1 MREVCI
7 PKKLTVDCR
16 LSTEEAKHDT
26 ACSAT
31 TTRPHVKLYF
41 RLCTHSCKGRPSA
54 KASPGL
60 CTALRARD
68 GKKTFKLTVFYAL
81 SPPFFCPF
89 CTRWLPLRWNQD
101 DTRI

>member
-7 PKKLTVDCR
+7 PKKTNCR
-16 LSTEEAKHDT
+16 LSFVDTRGKHDT

-31 TTRPHVKLYF
+31 TTRPPVKLYF

-54 KASPGL
+54 RASPGF

-101 DTRI
+101 DMRI